1 MKQLNPSQIKE
12 VKFMFDS
19 QNLRELAEEEPDAI
33 VCWVNSE
40 QYLVS
45 EQGYGDLDNCFETAM
60 SFFHWRLKE
69 NHDKLDALA
78 EELEYNGLPHCTK
91 WDFLE
96 DFDFTD
102 NEILEEKIIEN
113 YNGERLGDW
122 LYE

>member
-19 QNLRELAEEEPDAI
+19 QNLRKLAEEEPDAI

-40 QYLVS
+40 QYLITDS
-45 EQGYGDLDNCFETAM
+45 MDFDNSFEDAKE
-60 SFFHWRLKE
+60 FFQWRLRANHNSIDSLAKE
-69 NHDKLDALA
+69 LG
-78 EELEYNGLPHCTK
+78 YTGLPNCTS

-96 DFDFTD
+96 NFDFTD

-113 YNGERLGDW
+113 YDGERLGDW

>member
-19 QNLRELAEEEPDAI
+19 KNLRELAEENPDDI
-33 VCWVNSE
+33 ICWVGNE
-40 QYLVS
+40 QYLITDS
-45 EQGYGDLDNCFETAM
+45 MDFDNSFEDAKE
-60 SFFHWRLKE
+60 FFKWRLRANHNSIDSLAKE
-69 NHDKLDALA
+69 LG
-78 EELEYNGLPHCTK
+78 YIGLPNCTS

-102 NEILEEKIIEN
+102 NDILEEKIIEN
-113 YNGERLGDW
+113 YDGERLGDW